1 MKVCLGSGIKK
12 IVRNSLQYQNIEGT
26 IEKYENITS
35 KSQRQTLLR
44 EAKVFVR
51 GWSVVS
57 DTNSGVRQGFVLGP
71 FLFLL
76 YVNDISENL
85 QNHVR
90 LFADDTSLH
99 VIVDDDII
107 SSANSLT
114 NDLETVHQW

>member
-1 MKVCLGSGIKK
+1 M
-12 IVRNSLQYQNIEGT
+12 
-26 IEKYENITS
+26 
-35 KSQRQTLLR
+35 LR